1 MARVLVIED
10 NRDLRDLMQVIL
22 EQAGYDV
29 ELAADGMI
37 GMKVQRERPADL
49 VVTDIFMPNQ
59 DGIET
64 IAQFRQS
71 YPDLKV
77 IVMSGDGKLAGRSAH
92 LLTARELG
100 VRALLPKPFDED
112 QLLSTI
118 RGALRAEVP

>member
-10 NRDLRDLMQVIL
+10 NRDLRELMQVIL
-22 EQAGYDV
+22 QHAGYDV
-29 ELAADGMI
+29 ELASDGQI

-64 IAQFRQS
+64 IAKFREE

-77 IVMSGDGKLAGRSAH
+77 IVMSGDGKLANRYAH
-92 LLTARELG
+92 LATARELG

-112 QLLSTI
+112 ELLSTI
-118 RGALRAEVP
+118 RGALA